1 MQLPNF
7 PISSFDLRFFFL
19 TKKHINKEKQCF
31 SLHGGETHMKN
42 NSSGQM
48 NPGSNHVKEGRSLQ
62 EAGWREGEFIEE
74 AVTTL
79 PVLLADQF
87 NGHEL
92 GQTL

>member
-1 MQLPNF
+1 
-7 PISSFDLRFFFL
+7 
-19 TKKHINKEKQCF
+19 
-31 SLHGGETHMKN
+31 MKS

-62 EAGWREGEFIEE
+62 EAGWREGEFFEE